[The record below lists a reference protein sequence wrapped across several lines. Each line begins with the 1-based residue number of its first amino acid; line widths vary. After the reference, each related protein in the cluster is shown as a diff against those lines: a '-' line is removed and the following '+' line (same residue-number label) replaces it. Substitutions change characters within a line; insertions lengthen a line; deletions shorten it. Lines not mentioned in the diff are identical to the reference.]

1 MAKTK
6 NDIQLT
12 NMSDKETSAKTKSKK
27 TKNVETLEPKVSKV
41 TEPLE
46 PKVSQVTEPLDNVKV
61 DVEIDCRSCSNSSNQ
76 CVYIRRKRSI

>member
-6 NDIQLT
+6 SDIQ
-12 NMSDKETSAKTKSKK
+12 ETGLKTKPKNTKK
-27 TKNVETLEPKVSKV
+27 VDVEKDIIVDEKI
-41 TEPLE
+41 
-46 PKVSQVTEPLDNVKV
+46 DDVKV

>member
-61 DVEIDCRSCSNSSNQ
+61 DVEIDCRSYSNPSNS

>member
-6 NDIQLT
+6 
-12 NMSDKETSAKTKSKK
+12 SDVQETSVKTKPKK
-27 TKNVETLEPKVSKV
+27 TKKADVEKDIIVDEKI
-41 TEPLE
+41 E
-46 PKVSQVTEPLDNVKV
+46 DVKV

>member
-12 NMSDKETSAKTKSKK
+12 NMSDKETSAKTKPKK
-27 TKNVETLEPKVSKV
+27 TKKVETLESKD
-41 TEPLE
+41 EPLE
-46 PKVSQVTEPLDNVKV
+46 SKVSQVTEPLDDVKV